1 MGRPKPP
8 GHVGIGEGGAQPL
21 SGLVCPFPFGPLGP
35 PTLAGAPETPFGH
48 AGHSL
53 VPPEHFRT
61 PIPFVQYINLHRR
74 TIPELLVM
82 SGISSGTP
90 NNIR

>member
-21 SGLVCPFPFGPLGP
+21 SGLVFPLPLANEAP
-35 PTLAGAPETPFGH
+35 PTLAGAPEIPFGH
-48 AGHSL
+48 AGHHP

-61 PIPFVQYINLHRR
+61 PKPFVQYITLHLR
-74 TIPELLVM
+74 TIPEHLVTFE
-82 SGISSGTP
+82 ISSGTP
-90 NNIR
+90 NNLR